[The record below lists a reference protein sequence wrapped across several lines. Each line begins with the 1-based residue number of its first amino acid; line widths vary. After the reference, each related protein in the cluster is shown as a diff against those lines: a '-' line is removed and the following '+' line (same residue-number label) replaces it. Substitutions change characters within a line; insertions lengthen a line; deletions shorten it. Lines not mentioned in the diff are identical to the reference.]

1 MLCAKGV
8 QASPQRN
15 VPVGWRENTVKRGN
29 CDTGINLNLKCIYEG
44 KHKSAG
50 YTITAV

>member
-1 MLCAKGV
+1 MCKRGPGI
-8 QASPQRN
+8 SPEECS
-15 VPVGWRENTVKRGN
+15 VGWRENTLKRDN

-50 YTITAV
+50 YTITAM